1 MQGGPGAAGLVAAV
15 NVRVGEVAVTMVNAP
30 DKVDTL
36 TVTLANCRLE
46 KERVQHTRIPD
57 TSQITADK
65 KLNASA
71 AFQ

>member
-1 MQGGPGAAGLVAAV
+1 MLRARKTLDGVASIV
-15 NVRVGEVAVTMVNAP
+15 VVAVTMVNAP

>member
-1 MQGGPGAAGLVAAV
+1 MRARKTLDGVASIV
-15 NVRVGEVAVTMVNAP
+15 VVAVTMVNAP